1 MIFEHFNVA
10 SYIFI
15 SLFFLAMIFELI
27 FAFLEKEKYRLIAKP
42 FCLSFLVLF
51 LFSLFIDQYIVY
63 IAAFFGLIGDIF
75 LMCKK
80 DKCFLIGAFSFLL
93 GHVLYILYSLIFI
106 LNWNIKPYQ
115 IIIISALFVVEF
127 IVLLFVTNKFKI
139 SRFEKVGGAL
149 YLTTLTSLIPLFIF
163 ASLERPNYMYLALVG
178 SVLFLI
184 SDSILSFS
192 RYIKP
197 FKRHDFY
204 IMLTYLLAQLF
215 IGLGLC
221 LTYVNI
227 WLFILKIFNEFLKSF
242 RAVRI
247 FIFDVFTCC
256 TKTCFGFEWIKYWI
270 VAKSV
275 FAFWFI

>member
-15 SLFFLAMIFELI
+15 SLFFLAMIFELV

-51 LFSLFIDQYIVY
+51 LLSTFIDQYIVY
-63 IAAFFGLIGDIF
+63 IAAFFGLIGDVL
-75 LMCKK
+75 LMSKK

-93 GHVLYILYSLIFI
+93 GHVLYILYTLIFI

-115 IIIISALFVVEF
+115 IIIISILFVVEF

-149 YLTTLTSLIPLFIF
+149 YLTTLTSLIPLFLF
-163 ASLERPNYMYLALVG
+163 ASLERPNYMYLALIG

-227 WLFILKIFNEFLKSF
+227 
-242 RAVRI
+242 
-247 FIFDVFTCC
+247 
-256 TKTCFGFEWIKYWI
+256 
-270 VAKSV
+270 
-275 FAFWFI
+275 

>member
-1 MIFEHFNVA
+1 M
-10 SYIFI
+10 SRR
-15 SLFFLAMIFELI
+15 FLP
-27 FAFLEKEKYRLIAKP
+27 K
-42 FCLSFLVLF
+42 
-51 LFSLFIDQYIVY
+51 
-63 IAAFFGLIGDIF
+63 
-75 LMCKK
+75 
-80 DKCFLIGAFSFLL
+80 
-93 GHVLYILYSLIFI
+93 
-106 LNWNIKPYQ
+106 
-115 IIIISALFVVEF
+115 
-127 IVLLFVTNKFKI
+127 VLLFVTNKFKI

-163 ASLERPNYMYLALVG
+163 ASLERPNYMYLALIG

-227 WLFILKIFNEFLKSF
+227 
-242 RAVRI
+242 
-247 FIFDVFTCC
+247 
-256 TKTCFGFEWIKYWI
+256 
-270 VAKSV
+270 
-275 FAFWFI
+275 